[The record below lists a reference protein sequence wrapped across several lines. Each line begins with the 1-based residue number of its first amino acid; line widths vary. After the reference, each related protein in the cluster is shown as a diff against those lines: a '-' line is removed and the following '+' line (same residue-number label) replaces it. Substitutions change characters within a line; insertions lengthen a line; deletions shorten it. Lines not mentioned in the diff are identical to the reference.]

1 MNFKGN
7 NMIAI
12 KKIINLMLSSFL
24 AVLAL
29 ISVVYYINIS
39 GAKTD
44 ESPRLK
50 QVVKTN
56 KQSVDMQKVEQT
68 IACLKSSE
76 NMEKCFE
83 TVENKKVA
91 DVVKKPIHKE
101 GLLYKIYKALK
112 QSQDLIVFCYI
123 TITIFLA
130 YTLYL
135 LFDTL
140 NIRSIKHGE
149 YNRIVVNASPA
160 IGTIGTLISLAFF
173 TQSSSGT
180 NDMITLF
187 KDNIYSSVGTT
198 VFGLFVYIVALYT
211 QVTYDISKRA
221 SYER

>member
-1 MNFKGN
+1 
-7 NMIAI
+7 MIVI

-29 ISVVYYINIS
+29 TSVVYYINIS
-39 GAKTD
+39 GDKTD
-44 ESPRLK
+44 ESPKPK

-68 IACLKSSE
+68 IACLQSSE

-83 TVENKKVA
+83 ATESKKVA
-91 DVVKKPIHKE
+91 DVVKKTIRKE

-140 NIRSIKHGE
+140 HIGSIKHGE

-198 VFGLFVYIVALYT
+198 VFGLFVYVVALYT
-211 QVTYDISKRA
+211 QATYDISKRV